1 MWRRGR
7 RRCGLPGLLLG
18 CFLAGSVT
26 YDIVNSRHPLT
37 TLTRLVKGPGMS
49 SSSNSAKPWE
59 TGEAPEGDARPR
71 RKHIHPDDGPD
82 PPEPREAGETPK
94 QIVFEHKRGL
104 AHPGADVGHLR
115 GGSTDQTVQAE
126 VEVCVKGHTAHA
138 YTRTHAHTQQQAS
151 SSTCHHRKHTLA
163 SPRLHLLLPSCH
175 ARTCRAPA

>member
-1 MWRRGR
+1 MAVSMWRRGR

-18 CFLAGSVT
+18 CFLASSVT

-59 TGEAPEGDARPR
+59 TGEAPEGDARPL

-126 VEVCVKGHTAHA
+126 VEVCVKGPC
-138 YTRTHAHTQQQAS
+138 
-151 SSTCHHRKHTLA
+151 STT
-163 SPRLHLLLPSCH
+163 H
-175 ARTCRAPA
+175 ARTHTTAS